1 MKKILYKTSFSFIFL
16 GMFGNFA
23 FSQSST
29 TCTTLGG
36 AINDANACYT
46 NATSMSFPVT
56 RVLLCRTKPT
66 APTLS
71 SPIGNLT
78 APNCVTFY
86 SNSASADVSAQKGT
100 TSIPN
105 GVIPQA
111 QFLQNA
117 GVTGNANVT
126 VTGGQNQNGNSV
138 QFTYAYIETDPYI
151 SVTARANFTSTKSA
165 VDSST
170 GTTCWSTS
178 ATIYSFGPVPSS
190 GSSCGASASANPAA
204 TKVMMNSL
212 GTGAAFMSFSSTSNG
227 ITTDTYLVDSSYR
240 LSANTTSGNMGTVS
254 KVVNIQNLNV
264 TFNAQSGG
272 VNALINITEGAWIIQ
287 NGGSPNLW
295 FQNGN
300 ANLLL
305 SARQGN

>member
-1 MKKILYKTSFSFIFL
+1 MKKTLFKTSFAFFFL
-16 GMFGNFA
+16 GAVSNFA

-29 TCTTLGG
+29 TCTTSGG

-46 NATSMSFPVT
+46 SATLMSFPVS
-56 RVLLCRTKPT
+56 RLMLCKTKPT

-86 SNSASADVSAQKGT
+86 SNSASAEVSSQIGT

-105 GVIPQA
+105 GVVPQA

-126 VTGGQNQNGNSV
+126 VSGGQNQNSNSV
-138 QFTYAYIETDPYI
+138 QFTYAYIEMNPYT
-151 SVTARANFTSTKSA
+151 SVTAKANFTSTKSA
-165 VDSST
+165 VDGST
-170 GTTCWSTS
+170 GATCWSTS

-190 GSSCGASASANPAA
+190 GSSCGTSSSANPAA

-212 GTGAAFMSFSSTSNG
+212 GTGAAYMSFSSTSNG
-227 ITTDTYLVDSSYR
+227 ITTDTYLVDSSYK
-240 LSANTTSGNMGTVS
+240 LAADTTSGSMGTVNKIVS
-254 KVVNIQNLNV
+254 IQTLNI
-264 TFNAQSGG
+264 TINAQSSGI
-272 VNALINITEGAWIIQ
+272 NAITNINQGAWIIQ

-305 SARQGN
+305 SARQGG